1 MYVNFFFLFFF
12 CYKSIFYRETP
23 LNTPQHAH
31 ITAQWLE
38 RSNWTLDSPQW
49 HRTPHQ
55 VIPPPIPP
63 LCLNVP
69 PPPPE
74 VIPGDD
80 PFAFPAS
87 VPVPQAGPVEF
98 NGCQYHHLPPVL
110 AEAIQNLAPPP
121 APPRGRG
128 QDRGHAHIPARPVEF
143 NGNQYHH
150 LPPVL
155 AEAVQNL
162 APPGRGQD

>member
-1 MYVNFFFLFFF
+1 MF
-12 CYKSIFYRETP
+12 FYRAETP
-23 LNTPQHAH
+23 LNTPQHAC

-38 RSNWTLDSPQW
+38 QSNWTLDSPQR

-55 VIPPPIPP
+55 VIPPLIPP
-63 LCLNVP
+63 LHLNVP
-69 PPPPE
+69 SPPPE

-80 PFAFPAS
+80 PFAFPAG

-98 NGCQYHHLPPVL
+98 NG
-110 AEAIQNLAPPP
+110 
-121 APPRGRG
+121 R
-128 QDRGHAHIPARPVEF
+128 
-143 NGNQYHH
+143 QYHH

-162 APPGRGQD
+162 APPG